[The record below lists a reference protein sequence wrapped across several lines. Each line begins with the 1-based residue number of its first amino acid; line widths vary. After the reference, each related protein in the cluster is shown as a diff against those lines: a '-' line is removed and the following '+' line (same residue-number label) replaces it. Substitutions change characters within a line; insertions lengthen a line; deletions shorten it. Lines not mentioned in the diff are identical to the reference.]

1 MMRCP
6 TCEAETRV
14 TETRAPEGVRHR
26 VIAALALEVPTVV
39 VRRRACPSC
48 GTFLTVEL
56 PLDEL
61 QLLRG
66 NYNDA

>member
-6 TCEAETRV
+6 VCDAETV
-14 TETRAPEGVRHR
+14 VKETRAPDRVRHR
-26 VIAALALEVPTVV
+26 VIAALALEVPTIV
-39 VRRRACPSC
+39 VRRRACAEH
-48 GTFLTVEL
+48 GTFITIEL

-66 NYNDA
+66 NYNAA